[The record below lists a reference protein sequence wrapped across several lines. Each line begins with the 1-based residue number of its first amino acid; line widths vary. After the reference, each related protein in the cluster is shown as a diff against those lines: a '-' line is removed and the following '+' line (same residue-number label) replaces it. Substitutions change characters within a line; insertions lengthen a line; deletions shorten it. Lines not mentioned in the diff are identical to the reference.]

1 MATRLPTK
9 AQLDAATLL
18 GYLRGTVY
26 LLTAVLALSLLVV
39 GTIGIIAELKGTW
52 HWQIHLQTTVSYVGV
67 FVSYL
72 LGVLVPLFVVLLVG
86 RVVVSDG

>member
-1 MATRLPTK
+1 MATRLPTTP
-9 AQLDAATLL
+9 QVDGATIL
-18 GYLRGTVY
+18 GYLQGAVY

-52 HWQIHLQTTVSYVGV
+52 HWQIHLQTTVSYVGL

-72 LGVLVPLFVVLLVG
+72 LGVLIPLLIVLLVG
-86 RVVVSDG
+86 RVVVSDE